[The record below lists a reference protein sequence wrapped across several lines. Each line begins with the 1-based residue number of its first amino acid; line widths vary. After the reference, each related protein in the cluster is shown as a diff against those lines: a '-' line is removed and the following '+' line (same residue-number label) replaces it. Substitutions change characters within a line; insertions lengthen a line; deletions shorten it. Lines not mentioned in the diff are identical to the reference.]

1 MPIAPLAELP
11 PTLRALFS
19 SFLLLMG
26 IAYLMALFLLFLVDV
41 DTHQRMGM
49 GLVSGIVAKYHGTS
63 GRGTRL
69 EAALRGVMADKID
82 PGDRDRLLR
91 WIHDGAPETGYAAV
105 KPIFDR
111 NCVTCHN
118 TSSAPQLPSLVSYQ
132 DIRKFTQIDTGPS
145 LAQLAEVSHVHLFG
159 ISIIFLLTGAIF
171 SLSETPVWLRAS
183 LVVVPYLA
191 IVADIGSWWLTRF
204 DPVFGIV
211 VVVGGALMGL
221 SLAGQILIALWEMW
235 LPVPWLRALAGSGRR

>member
-1 MPIAPLAELP
+1 MPIASLAELP
-11 PTLRALFS
+11 LTLRALFS

-41 DTHQRMGM
+41 DQHERMGM

-82 PGDRDRLLR
+82 PVDRDRVLR
-91 WIHDGAPETGYAAV
+91 WLRAGAPAAGYAAI
-105 KPIFDR
+105 KLIFDK
-111 NCVTCHN
+111 NCVACHN
-118 TSSAPQLPSLVSYQ
+118 ASSAPQLPPLANYQ
-132 DIRKFTQIDTGPS
+132 DIRKLTQIDTGPS
-145 LAQLAEVSHVHLFG
+145 LAQLAQVSHVHLFG
-159 ISIIFLLTGAIF
+159 ISIVFLLTGVIF
-171 SLSETPVWLRAS
+171 SMTETPVWLRVS
-183 LVVVPYLA
+183 LVVIPYLA
-191 IVADIGSWWLTRF
+191 ILADIGSWWLTRF

-235 LPVPWLRALAGSGRR
+235 LPVPWSRALAGAVRP